1 MMKELACISVILF
14 GLAAGKGESTPSYV
28 PTVATAAA
36 AVIDLPIVDLQL
48 DIGRPLSCRNGR
60 CGMSRQVMIKK
71 SDSMHSSHM
80 SSHSSMHK
88 KTKRIGSRIK
98 VFRNRLF
105 RRR

>member
-1 MMKELACISVILF
+1 MRELICVSVILIGF
-14 GLAAGKGESTPSYV
+14 AGSRDPAVNSYV

-48 DIGRPLSCRNGR
+48 DIRRPLSCRNGR
-60 CGMSRQVMIKK
+60 CGVSRQVMIKK

-98 VFRNRLF
+98 VFRHRLL